1 MIWWTEFVHNYDVEK
16 VKKFKRS
23 NVSGFWIKLNPPPPS
38 PNRDRGK
45 FWYSSNAWNQER
57 LD

>member
-23 NVSGFWIKLNPPPPS
+23 NVSGFWIKLNPPPP
-38 PNRDRGK
+38 PQIVIGVNFDIPPMHGTRKD
-45 FWYSSNAWNQER
+45 
-57 LD
+57 